1 MTPERKAMAPQ
12 RLIGA
17 VFLVLG
23 LWCLVA
29 PVSVEALGL
38 RPEYRHQSLTTAI
51 LIGCFGA
58 QAVLNA
64 IFIFFSRFT
73 RKTFFAYGV
82 ALTPFFFFNYYFVYV
97 LPAFNEWMAMDFI
110 ANLFMLGLCVW
121 GWRLTPPVNRQ
132 RRALSARGASS

>member
-1 MTPERKAMAPQ
+1 MTADQKSLLAQ

-23 LWCLVA
+23 LWCLLA
-29 PVSVEALGL
+29 PGSVEALAF
-38 RPEYRHQSLTTAI
+38 RPEYRHDSVTTAI

-64 IFIFFSRFT
+64 VFIFFSRFT
-73 RKTFFAYGV
+73 RATFLAYGAALAPFFA
-82 ALTPFFFFNYYFVYV
+82 FNFYFVYV
-97 LPAFNEWMAMDFI
+97 LPAFNEWMAIDFV

-121 GWRLTPPVNRQ
+121 GWRLSPPR
-132 RRALSARGASS
+132 